1 MMQHRT
7 IPGTDLQVSAL
18 SFGAW
23 TIGDDWW
30 GHIADDD
37 ARDLIRCARAHG
49 MTLFDTSNT
58 YGGGRSERLLGETL
72 ADLPRDQLTLM
83 TKFGYD
89 LEVSHARAGHTE
101 RPHNWSPDYLR
112 RSLVASLQRLQTDYV
127 DCYLLHN
134 PRLDA
139 IEDDALWATLDALVE
154 EGKIRCYGVAL
165 GPRIGWREEGLRA
178 LATRPMGFLQT
189 IYNLLEQEP
198 GRDFFPLAEANHVG
212 LGVRVPLSSGLLAG
226 QYTRETTFSA
236 NDHRSHRAQAWLHEG
251 LDKVEALQWLADER
265 GESLAVA
272 ALRFVLSQN
281 PIVTVT
287 PTFRTTAEIE
297 AYAAAGDGE
306 LLSPS
311 QLSRIAA
318 QYEANFGV
326 APTPESAG
334 IAS

>member
-1 MMQHRT
+1 MQHRT

-30 GHIADDD
+30 GHLTDDD
-37 ARDLIRCARAHG
+37 ARDLIRCAWDHG

-58 YGGGRSERLLGETL
+58 YGHGRSERLLGEHL
-72 ADLPRDQLTLM
+72 ADIPRDRLTIM

-101 RPHNWSPDYLR
+101 RPHNWSPDYIR
-112 RSLVASLQRLQTDYV
+112 QSLTESLQRLRTDYV
-127 DCYLLHN
+127 DFYLLHN
-134 PRLDA
+134 PRMDA
-139 IEDDALWATLDALVE
+139 IEDDAIWRTLEDLVA
-154 EGKIRCYGVAL
+154 EGKVRTYGVAL

-178 LATRPMGFLQT
+178 LETRPMGFMQT

-198 GRDFFPLAEANHVG
+198 ARDFFPLAEQNEVG
-212 LGVRVPLSSGLLAG
+212 IGVRVPLSSGLLAG
-226 QYTRETTFSA
+226 RYTRETTFGE
-236 NDHRSHRAQAWLHEG
+236 NDHRSHRAQEWLHEG
-251 LDKVEALQWLADER
+251 LDKVDSLAWLAAER

-272 ALRFVLSQN
+272 ALRFVLSQ
-281 PIVTVT
+281 PSIVTVT
-287 PTFRTTAEIE
+287 PTFRTTDEIE

-311 QLSRIAA
+311 QQSSLAA

-326 APTPESAG
+326 PTAASAG
-334 IAS
+334 MVS